1 MPDVPGRQDK
11 EAHRMLGQD
20 VPPNDKT
27 EAELW
32 AAVSVTFTESLM
44 SLAKLIVANDTDNA
58 IKDGARKAYDAVWK
72 RMVLEMD
79 PAMREL
85 HGQTR
90 H

>member
-1 MPDVPGRQDK
+1 
-11 EAHRMLGQD
+11 MLGQD
-20 VPPNDKT
+20 IPANERT

-44 SLAKLIVANDTDNA
+44 SLAKLIVANDTNEQ

-72 RMVLEMD
+72 RMVLELD
-79 PAMREL
+79 PAMQEL
-85 HGQTR
+85 HGQTK